1 MLPSQFHIYMYE
13 HQNMFDLREVRDHSS
28 TKSKH
33 TIREYKINTTKKQKF
48 LRNLDL
54 DLIDFN

>member
-1 MLPSQFHIYMYE
+1 MYE

-33 TIREYKINTTKKQKF
+33 TIREYKINTTQKQKF